1 MRATIKSNES
11 NCKQRLSVTMI
22 NKCQNLQNRKQIANT
37 KIHNKTTKLKT
48 QGKKNFKEETQKDF
62 S

>member
-48 QGKKNFKEETQKDF
+48 QGKKNFKAI
-62 S
+62 